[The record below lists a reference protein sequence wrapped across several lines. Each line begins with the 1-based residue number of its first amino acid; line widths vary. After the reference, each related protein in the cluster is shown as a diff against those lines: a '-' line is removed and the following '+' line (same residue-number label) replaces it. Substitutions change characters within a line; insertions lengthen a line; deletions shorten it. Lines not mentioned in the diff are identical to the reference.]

1 MPAYIIET
9 GRSYPNVV
17 SEAVFGQTFQRPAFG
32 GYQSHDNHSGPGT
45 NYQITFNNFG
55 PGSMIGG
62 KDVVLYLGDDDET
75 CVGNCDGFRRP
86 VYRWYRSKYQDH
98 TYTNKKVLDHTTDF
112 PNDPN
117 AKQVMEGYNREPR
130 DGRAVF
136 HIAREQAAGS
146 TALYRHYNATLNDTM
161 LSTTQSPPSGYAN
174 VETIG
179 YIWTSQANA
188 DVYKAA
194 GESVR
199 PLYEYYYNTNTS
211 KRDHFYTINPAQ
223 EVGLQN
229 PGGGVPDCKDT
240 RDGLWGY
247 VGIVGYCFELDKSSS
262 AVTTYAD
269 IGSIGPTGEC
279 NVNRSNWYQWNNEWT
294 LLKYLRE
301 QNGVPAIQGWGNP
314 DNVAGVN
321 TTDALFE
328 WFYGRNGAVKAALPR
343 YLSFEQ
349 SYDSQFIYYLYDT
362 TYPWNGPVYGINFS
376 LSDAACC
383 PNSTDAE
390 GCPACVPVPIEY
402 SRFYEVRS
410 DCWETLKT
418 KMTLSDMKSK
428 NVNESFLV
436 ADTTSTRILFRYTT
450 ATGSFFIGEKINGW
464 NITQVRYFGDE
475 LKVGYME
482 LSWDAS
488 DDNKWY
494 VNPACVAWRITNS
507 SGGEITNSVTEKGSW
522 IAIGAPTNAAVPWT
536 AHMDAY
542 GIYPVKPADD
552 AVDPNIGVWQVHT
565 ATFTIP
571 SAGTYSLRIESDN
584 YGYMKITDSG
594 STVLVDRE
602 INYSNGMGNETFPMT
617 LGAGTYTLETRV
629 KNISRDIAGAPFT
642 YNGSY
647 TSTDGGVAQVLAG
660 YGIRDKGAFFGVYEF
675 PKKITYYRVEIDPQ
689 QLIANRTLDSAELRA
704 NINSEGQVQSVD
716 IINGGFGYAQPKI
729 EIEQPAVLTE
739 RSANDNARKV
749 FHNMGGWDQQFVNSP
764 NDPVNNP
771 DGTKNNFGM
780 KDIKKKQSA
789 VLEEDMSES
798 YQERENLMPYG
809 KGAAPGDVQIKGTNT
824 VVNTGSK
831 QLRRASGEGK
841 GKTPLKKAVLE
852 IANINEDGSIVEI
865 LIKDRGSGYDPDPNN
880 KPNIYIVDT
889 EKEEYKMRGPNVNLS
904 TKTFKDNIRAENGL
918 KDAIKSGSDAEEEE
932 INQMDDGIIG
942 GFNTMMNGFTTKY
955 PTGYLR
961 IKDYDDESTDLCSN
975 FPATCI
981 GIDFPNIFEDALFTA
996 EDLTGPIKASPR
1008 FREMMNNQY
1017 PDMLSAVRLTDD
1029 RSDGFSDLWGWNNRK
1044 NCIKLP
1050 QPKLYTAT
1058 RFFDIPC
1065 PYIELNEEKKQRAYG
1080 YMVYK
1085 YCASKAEKASFRVS
1099 MALEGHTTGPQG
1111 QDFMNFL
1118 RNMPEPSLTFTR
1130 DSGPGGNSK
1139 CWPCKRGDIEGRC
1152 YRDPSNASDI
1162 VFVPV
1167 GSDENTYD
1175 YNRSGFSEYEQF
1187 KTWLGDNLTNHS
1199 PGTSYTWIAHEEDP
1213 ETGQELDVRQWSYTD
1228 ITVAMPVN
1236 GVPPNE
1242 CWDTYL
1248 RHASN
1253 PNGCLDVYCGYNP
1266 ANPGTNKTASTG
1278 YWGVGYIANPPCAGH
1293 LALDFVSDAAIAIN
1307 PRLVSEFEILLG
1319 PFNGTM
1325 TVLNYNTGS
1334 TITYGESIKNFGNPY
1349 FSECDLVFGNMTN
1362 LTNPG
1367 TLIDNTKR
1375 ISPAS
1380 YDPSDSDRDEF
1391 DKEFIIPE
1399 NHFSET

>member
-17 SEAVFGQTFQRPAFG
+17 SSSTFSQTFQRPAFG

-45 NYQITFNNFG
+45 NYNITFNGFG
-55 PGSMIGG
+55 PGSMIAG

-75 CVGNCDGFRRP
+75 CVGTCDGFRSGI
-86 VYRWYRSKYQDH
+86 YRWYRSKYQDH
-98 TYTNKKVLDHTTDF
+98 TYTRNKVLDHRSDF

-117 AKQVMEGYNREPR
+117 AKKVMQGYNKEPR
-130 DGRAVF
+130 DGRPVF
-136 HIAREQAAGS
+136 HIARQQAAGS
-146 TALYRHYNATLNDTM
+146 TALYAHYNATLNDTM
-161 LSTTQSPPSGYAN
+161 LSTTASPPSGYALR
-174 VETIG
+174 EIIG
-179 YIWTSQANA
+179 YIWTSAANA
-188 DVYKAA
+188 APYAA
-194 GESVR
+194 PGESVK
-199 PLYEYYYNTNTS
+199 PLYEYYYNTNTM
-211 KRDHFYTINPAQ
+211 KRDHFYTITPQN

-247 VGIVGYCFELDKSSS
+247 VGIVGYCFELNKASS

-301 QNGVPAIQGWGNP
+301 QNGVPSIQGWGNP

-343 YLSFEQ
+343 YLSYEQ
-349 SYDSQFIYYLYDT
+349 SYDSQFMYYLYDT
-362 TYPWNGPVYGINFS
+362 AFPWNGPIYGINFS

-383 PNSTDAE
+383 PNDTDYS
-390 GCPACVPVPIEY
+390 GCPVCVPVPVEY
-402 SRFYEVRS
+402 SRFYEIRS
-410 DCWETLKT
+410 DSWETLKT

-450 ATGSFFIGEKINGW
+450 TTGSFFIGEQINGW
-464 NITQVRYFGDE
+464 DITQVRYFGDE

-482 LSWDAS
+482 LS
-488 DDNKWY
+488 
-494 VNPACVAWRITNS
+494 
-507 SGGEITNSVTEKGSW
+507 G
-522 IAIGAPTNAAVPWT
+522 
-536 AHMDAY
+536 
-542 GIYPVKPADD
+542 
-552 AVDPNIGVWQVHT
+552 Q
-565 ATFTIP
+565 
-571 SAGTYSLRIESDN
+571 
-584 YGYMKITDSG
+584 
-594 STVLVDRE
+594 
-602 INYSNGMGNETFPMT
+602 GNE
-617 LGAGTYTLETRV
+617 
-629 KNISRDIAGAPFT
+629 FT
-642 YNGSY
+642 YQQAF
-647 TSTDGGVAQVLAG
+647 TSTDLGEIQVLAG
-660 YGIRDKGAFFGVYEF
+660 YGIKDKGAFFGVYEF
-675 PKKITYYRVEIDPQ
+675 PKKITYYRIEIDPS
-689 QLIANRTLDSAELRA
+689 QLIANRTLDTAEIRA
-704 NINSEGQVQSVD
+704 NINSEGQVESID
-716 IINGGFGYAQPKI
+716 IINGGFGYAAPKI

-739 RSANDNARKV
+739 RAANDNARKV
-749 FHNMGGWDQQFVNSP
+749 FHNMGGWDQAFVNSP

-771 DGTKNNFGM
+771 DGSKNNFGM

-809 KGAAPGDVQIKGTNT
+809 KGAAPGDVQIKGTNET
-824 VVNTGSK
+824 INTGAK

-852 IANINEDGSIVEI
+852 IAQINEDGSVIEV

-880 KPNIYIVDT
+880 RPNVYIVDT
-889 EKEEYKMRGPNVNLS
+889 EKESYKMRGPNVNLS

-918 KDAIKSGSDAEEEE
+918 KESIKGRADASDDQ
-932 INQMDDGIIG
+932 IDQMDDGIIG

-955 PTGYLR
+955 PTGYVR
-961 IKDYDDESTDLCSN
+961 IKDYDDETTNLCSN
-975 FPATCI
+975 FPASCI
-981 GIDFPNIFEDALFTA
+981 NIEFPRIYEDALFTA
-996 EDLTGPIKASPR
+996 EDLSGPIKASPR
-1008 FREMMNNQY
+1008 FNEMMNNQY
-1017 PDMLSAVRLTDD
+1017 PEMLKGVRITDD
-1029 RSDGFSDLWGWNNRK
+1029 RSDGFSDLWGWNNK
-1044 NCIKLP
+1044 DNCIKLP

-1065 PYIELNEEKKQRAYG
+1065 PYIELNEEGKQRAYG

-1099 MALEGHTTGPQG
+1099 MALEGHTVGPQG
-1111 QDFMNFL
+1111 QAFMNFL
-1118 RNMPEPSLTFTR
+1118 RNLPEPNLTWTR

-1187 KTWLGDNLTNHS
+1187 KTWLGDNLSTHA
-1199 PGTSYTWIAHEEDP
+1199 PGTQVGWIAHEEDP
-1213 ETGQELDVRQWSYTD
+1213 ETGQELDVRYWYYTN
-1228 ITVAMPVN
+1228 IGVAMPVN

-1278 YWGVGYIANPPCAGH
+1278 YWGVGYIANPPCAGGS

-1307 PRLVSEFEILLG
+1307 PKLVSQFEILLG

-1375 ISPAS
+1375 INPAS
-1380 YDPSDSDRDEF
+1380 HDPSDEDRDEY
-1391 DKEFIIPE
+1391 DKEFIIPDT
-1399 NHFSET
+1399 HYSAD